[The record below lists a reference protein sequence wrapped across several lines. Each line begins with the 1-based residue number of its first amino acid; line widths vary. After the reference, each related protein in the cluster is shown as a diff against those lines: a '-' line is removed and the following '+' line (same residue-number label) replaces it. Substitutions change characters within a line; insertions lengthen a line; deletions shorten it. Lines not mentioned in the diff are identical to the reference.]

1 MPGVEI
7 VMVEVPEPTGPFGAK
22 GAGESTMVP
31 VAPAILNAVAAAT
44 GARIC
49 DLPARPARV
58 LDALRAVAAAGYSA
72 RL

>member
-1 MPGVEI
+1 MASATEADGI
-7 VMVEVPEPTGPFGAK
+7 G
-22 GAGESTMVP
+22 

-44 GARIC
+44 GARIV

-58 LDALRAVAAAGYSA
+58 LEALRAAAGYSA